1 MGMRS
6 RSRLMPIDT
15 APMPPLPDED
25 VNARNWTAIHAT
37 VIKIHSEIHIA
48 DSASTRANDNVRRAC
63 MFVEISDC
71 RIQIAEFTNHLNPK
85 SEIYTLQ
92 IQVVMLPGI
101 KTVVIALSND
111 PPTLKLHEDGEPIS
125 AAAAI
130 AGRDAS
136 SDDTA
141 AMMSM
146 TGLAASPGIAVLPM
160 CSIGPASHD
169 ASVRRSASRS
179 CSNRSGHDGLYSTI
193 STGCSPEVILISRA
207 GSGESRTLRHLSS
220 RGNAVAERSRGV

>member
-25 VNARNWTAIHAT
+25 VNARNWNAIHAT

-71 RIQIAEFTNHLNPK
+71 RIQIAEFTNHLNLK

-92 IQVVMLPGI
+92 VQVVTLPGI

-111 PPTLKLHEDGEPIS
+111 PPTLKLHEDGEP
-125 AAAAI
+125 
-130 AGRDAS
+130 GPQL
-136 SDDTA
+136 
-141 AMMSM
+141 
-146 TGLAASPGIAVLPM
+146 LARSKWTSGFSNSASPDYFHDDLVMISNGVEHLEMFGSEQSKASCAAFFHCGEITLRAVRHQTVWELLV
-160 CSIGPASHD
+160 HD
-169 ASVRRSASRS
+169 IRREERIEFL
-179 CSNRSGHDGLYSTI
+179 RPSTI
-193 STGCSPEVILISRA
+193 GKTSDVVFCDSEIV
-207 GSGESRTLRHLSS
+207 TL
-220 RGNAVAERSRGV
+220 